1 LLFLSLSKKIFLI
14 NYSNFKDVVYFEQIK
29 SIPKTIWE
37 ELNCTNLYFSPSYLD
52 AIEKNNSHLS
62 FFYIVLKDTQ
72 QKAIAFASIQIISFQ
87 LNSIENDLS
96 TILKRVTS
104 LARKFKIIPNEKPLQ
119 ILTCGNSFVSGEH
132 GVFIKKNEDKRKVLK
147 KLSKAILKYTENQYE
162 KKPIDIFIMK
172 DFVASSLS
180 VSNELISLG
189 YYSFNVEP
197 NMKLKIDEN
206 WQNFDQYL
214 AALRTKFRV
223 KAKKAMELSSTLLVE
238 NVDSKN
244 IDNQLQKMTELYQRV
259 ASKADFNLG
268 EFKLATYRDL
278 KENLGNNY
286 ILKTYWL
293 QDKMVGF
300 LSGMI
305 HGHELD
311 AHFVGIDYTLNKS
324 NAIYQRML
332 YDYIDI
338 AIKQKLSTI
347 NFGRTA
353 SEIKSSV
360 GAIPEHLTVY
370 IRHKKTI
377 TNKFL
382 KLFLLKIQPTEFH
395 QKFPFKID
403 KKSS

>member
-1 LLFLSLSKKIFLI
+1 MNLDL
-14 NYSNFKDVVYFEQIK
+14 NNTQILVFN
-29 SIPKTIWE
+29 SVADIPTIVWK
-37 ELNCTNLYFSPSYLD
+37 ELNCAHNLYFSPSYLD

>member
-1 LLFLSLSKKIFLI
+1 MI

-37 ELNCTNLYFSPSYLD
+37 ELNCPNLYFSPSYLD

-223 KAKKAMELSSTLLVE
+223 KAKKAMQLSNDLVTKE
-238 NVDSKN
+238 ISVLNFDEHL
-244 IDNQLQKMTELYQRV
+244 IKMTELYKKV

-268 EFKLATYRDL
+268 EFKLETYKSFKTKLGDSYTL
-278 KENLGNNY
+278 KS
-286 ILKTYWL
+286 YWI
-293 QDKMVGF
+293 DNKMVGF
-300 LSGMI
+300 MSGMI
-305 HGHELD
+305 NKSHLD
-311 AHFVGIDYTLNKS
+311 AHFVGIDYELNKQY
-324 NAIYQRML
+324 AIYQRML
-332 YDYIDI
+332 YDYIKI
-338 AIKQKLSTI
+338 AIDNKIEIL

-360 GAIPEHLTVY
+360 GAVPQHLTVY
-370 IRHKKTI
+370 IRHKKSI
-377 TNKFL
+377 KNKFL
-382 KLFLLKIQPTEFH
+382 KLFLLKIQPTEFK
-395 QKFPFKID
+395 QKLPFKTD
-403 KKSS
+403 KKIHEDNK

>member
-1 LLFLSLSKKIFLI
+1 MDLNHKFS
-14 NYSNFKDVVYFEQIK
+14 QISVFNK
-29 SIPKTIWE
+29 VSEIPTIIWK
-37 ELNCTNLYFSPSYLD
+37 ELDCSANLYFSSKYLE
-52 AIEKNNSHLS
+52 AIEKHNSHLS
-62 FFYIVLKDTQ
+62 FFYIVLKNKDE
-72 QKAIAFASIQIISFQ
+72 KAIAFANIQIINFHLETIEKDTSNLFKKIT
-87 LNSIENDLS
+87 SIGRRL
-96 TILKRVTS
+96 T
-104 LARKFKIIPNEKPLQ
+104 IIPKEKPLK
-119 ILTCGNSFVSGEH
+119 IINCGNSFVSGEH
-132 GVFIKKNEDKRKVLK
+132 GVFIKKGENKRLILRKI
-147 KLSKAILKYTENQYE
+147 SKGILHHTEKNNQE
-162 KKPIDIFIMK
+162 NPIDIFMMK
-172 DFVASSLS
+172 DFMAESLPIT
-180 VSNELISLG
+180 NELISLG

-197 NMKLKIDEN
+197 NMKLKIDKN

-214 AALRTKFRV
+214 AALKTKFRV
-223 KAKKAMELSSTLLVE
+223 KAKKAMELSSSLSVE
-238 NVDSKN
+238 DVDSKN

-259 ASKADFNLG
+259 ASKAEFNLG

-305 HGHELD
+305 RGHELD

-324 NAIYQRML
+324 HAIYQRML

-338 AIKQKLSTI
+338 AIKQKLSTL

-360 GAIPEHLTVY
+360 GAIPQHLTVY
-370 IRHKKTI
+370 IRHKKSI
-377 TNKFL
+377 RNKFL
-382 KLFLLKIQPTEFH
+382 KLFLLKIRPTKFN

-403 KKSS
+403 KKIHEDN

>member
-1 LLFLSLSKKIFLI
+1 MNLDL
-14 NYSNFKDVVYFEQIK
+14 NNTQILVFN
-29 SIPKTIWE
+29 SVADIPTIVWK
-37 ELNCTNLYFSPSYLD
+37 ELNCAHNLYFSSNYLE
-52 AIEKNNSHLS
+52 ALEKHNSHLS
-62 FFYIVLKDTQ
+62 FYYIVLKNENE
-72 QKAIAFASIQIISFQ
+72 KAIALANVQIINFQ
-87 LNSIENDLS
+87 LEGIEKDISSIFKK
-96 TILKRVTS
+96 ITS
-104 LARKFKIIPNEKPLQ
+104 IGRRLTIIPKEKPLK
-119 ILTCGNSFVSGEH
+119 IINCGNTFVSGEH

>member
-1 LLFLSLSKKIFLI
+1 LNNFSH
-14 NYSNFKDVVYFEQIK
+14 FKDVVYFEQIK

-37 ELNCTNLYFSPSYLD
+37 ELNCPYLYFSPTYLE
-52 AIEKNNSHLS
+52 AIEKNNPHLS
-62 FFYIVLKDTQ
+62 FFYIVLKDQQ
-72 QKAIAFASIQIISFQ
+72 QKAIAFACIQIINFQ

-104 LARKFKIIPNEKPLQ
+104 LARKFKIIANEKPLQ

-132 GVFIKKNEDKRKVLK
+132 GLYIKNGEDKRLVLR
-147 KLSKAILKYTENQYE
+147 KLSKAILQYTEDKYQQN
-162 KKPIDIFIMK
+162 PIDIFIIK
-172 DFVASSLS
+172 DFVSESLTI
-180 VSNELISLG
+180 SNELISLG

-197 NMKLKIDEN
+197 NMKLKIDKN
-206 WQNFDQYL
+206 WQNFNHYL
-214 AALRTKFRV
+214 AALKTKFRV
-223 KAKKAMELSSTLLVE
+223 KAKKAMELSSALLIEDVHSE
-238 NVDSKN
+238 N
-244 IDNQLQKMTELYQRV
+244 IDSQLQKMTELYKRV

-268 EFKLATYRDL
+268 EFKLATYKDL
-278 KENLGNNY
+278 KENLGDHY

-293 QDKMVGF
+293 QNKMVGF

-305 HGHELD
+305 HRSELD

-324 NAIYQRML
+324 HAIYQRML
-332 YDYIDI
+332 YDYINI
-338 AIKQKLSTI
+338 AIKQKLTTI

-403 KKSS
+403 KKNS